1 VTRTRAQPQPP
12 AQPVPGSE
20 KHLVAWR
27 LLQPLEHL
35 LHTLRRPDQ
44 HGNRTLFGDHLLI
57 AHLVAF
63 FSPALKS
70 LRRIEDVFNHP
81 GARRKYALPR
91 LPHSTVSDAQA
102 RFDPAWLTP
111 LIADLRSRVPLGPH
125 EPRLDELLR
134 KLLATDG
141 TFFTLAPR
149 VLWALYAKPN
159 GTARQPRK
167 QNQPGNLRVDVQFN
181 VLAGVP
187 EAAVVSDGRTP
198 EYRRLVENLQ
208 PDAFYLLDRAYHSY
222 QMMADILAAGS
233 DFLVRLRD
241 DMQFTVLAEEPW
253 SAVDW
258 AAGVRRCQTVR
269 ACGLRGEKAL
279 GDTALRLVE
288 LAGADGSSV
297 RLLTNRLDLSP
308 DLLGLVYR
316 HRWPL
321 TRRGPR
327 SGLARGASRGLCPR
341 AACQGFFRWLKCLV
355 NFRHFFAESEN
366 GVAGQVLVA
375 LIGTLLLALAT
386 GTRPNSYDW
395 AMMTHV
401 ASGLLPADEE
411 FYRILARRRAER
423 QRAAEWQ
430 KAYRARRKN
439 AN

>member
-1 VTRTRAQPQPP
+1 VSRKARQPERP
-12 AQPVPGSE
+12 AEPVPGSE

-27 LLQPLEHL
+27 LLQPIEDL
-35 LHTLRRPDQ
+35 LHTLRRPDE
-44 HGNRTLFGDHLLI
+44 HGNRTLFADHLLV

-70 LRRIEDVFNHP
+70 LRRIEDVFDHP
-81 GARRKYALPR
+81 GARRKYGLPR

-102 RFDPAWLTP
+102 LFDPALLTA
-111 LIADLRSRVPLGPH
+111 LIADLRSRVGVGPH
-125 EPRLDELLR
+125 EPRLDELTA
-134 KLLATDG
+134 KLLAVDG

-149 VLWALYAKPN
+149 VLWALYTKPN

-167 QNQPGNLRVDVQFN
+167 QNQHGNVRVDVQFN

-187 EAAVVSDGRTP
+187 ETAVVSDGRTP
-198 EYRRLVENLQ
+198 EYRTLVENLQ
-208 PDAFYLLDRAYHSY
+208 PDAFYVLDRAYHSY
-222 QMMADILAAGS
+222 QMVADILAAPS
-233 DFLVRLRD
+233 DVLVRLRG
-241 DMQFTVLAEEPW
+241 DMQFTLVGAEPL
-253 SAVDW
+253 SPLDL

-269 ACGLRGEKAL
+269 ACGPRGEKAL
-279 GDTALRLVE
+279 GDRPLRLVE
-288 LAGADGSSV
+288 LAGADGSTV

-316 HRWPL
+316 HRWQVEL
-321 TRRGPR
+321 
-327 SGLARGASRGLCPR
+327 
-341 AACQGFFRWLKCLV
+341 FFRWLKCLV

-366 GVAGQVLVA
+366 GVAWQVLVA

-386 GTRPNSYDW
+386 GARPNSYDW

-430 KAYRARRKN
+430 KAYRARKKTSG
-439 AN
+439 